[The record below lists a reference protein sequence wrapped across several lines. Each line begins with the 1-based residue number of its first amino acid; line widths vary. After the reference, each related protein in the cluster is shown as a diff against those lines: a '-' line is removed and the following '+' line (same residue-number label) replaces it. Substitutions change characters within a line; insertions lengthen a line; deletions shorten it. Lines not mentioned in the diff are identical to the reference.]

1 MITTNATVHDLIN
14 LAYWLH
20 PKQLTGGPAW
30 TESDKFDMAGKPDAP
45 GQPNVDQMKMMIQKL
60 LADRFQLKFHFEKRD
75 LPAYAVR
82 IAKTGAKIIKSQ
94 DDPKGIPGWDFG
106 RAASGMTLT
115 FRNSPMSQFTAV
127 LQNFDG

>member
-1 MITTNATVHDLIN
+1 MTVHDLIN

-30 TESDKFDMAGKPDAP
+30 TESEKFDMAGKPDAP

-75 LPAYAVR
+75 LPVYAVR
-82 IAKTGAKIIKSQ
+82 IAKTGAKITKSQ
-94 DDPKGIPGWDFG
+94 DDPKGYSRMVFRKNSIGNDAHLQELAHVAIHRRVAKLPG
-106 RAASGMTLT
+106 
-115 FRNSPMSQFTAV
+115 
-127 LQNFDG
+127 